1 LIFVDVNGPLKEES
15 HPLFREFLS
24 VCFIWATIVDRYF
37 PLICLT
43 MAMIRQ
49 LSSSVDVKWCAS

>member
-37 PLICLT
+37 PLICLKIV
-43 MAMIRQ
+43 MMRQ